1 LWAEPARAQA
11 QAQPPA
17 LDRPL
22 RVFIDCRGPGCDDQ
36 FFRQQISWVDH
47 MRDQRDADVHVLVT
61 ALPTGG
67 GGTEYTIRFIGRGVW
82 EGQEDGLRR
91 TAEAAETDDGRRR
104 TLERAF
110 ALGLARFAAAT
121 PVGAELRVSPPAAS
135 AQPTQ
140 TTAARDPWNYWVFRT
155 NLNVNLNGEATS
167 KFANFGLNH
176 TANRTTDEWKINIGA
191 GGNFNESRYILEE
204 GERFVSTRRG
214 WNVNGLFV
222 KSLTEHW
229 SAGAKVGASR
239 STFLNQKLASRV
251 APGIEFDV
259 FPYGQS
265 TNRMLTVQWT
275 AGIDRFVYDEV
286 TIFDR
291 TEDTKWDE
299 ALLAQ
304 LSLRQAFGEISLT
317 SEVAHFFDEPSKYR
331 AVFNADIEVRVSRG
345 LTLRLDGN
353 YQVVHD
359 QLYLR
364 RGEATNEEIIAR
376 QRQLQTS
383 YRYFASVGVTYRFGS
398 INNNVVNP
406 RFGGGPGGFF
416 F

>member
-1 LWAEPARAQA
+1 
-11 QAQPPA
+11 
-17 LDRPL
+17 
-22 RVFIDCRGPGCDDQ
+22 
-36 FFRQQISWVDH
+36 
-47 MRDQRDADVHVLVT
+47 
-61 ALPTGG
+61 
-67 GGTEYTIRFIGRGVW
+67 
-82 EGQEDGLRR
+82 
-91 TAEAAETDDGRRR
+91 
-104 TLERAF
+104 
-110 ALGLARFAAAT
+110 
-121 PVGAELRVSPPAAS
+121 
-135 AQPTQ
+135 
-140 TTAARDPWNYWVFRT
+140 
-155 NLNVNLNGEATS
+155 
-167 KFANFGLNH
+167 
-176 TANRTTDEWKINIGA
+176 
-191 GGNFNESRYILEE
+191 
-204 GERFVSTRRG
+204 
-214 WNVNGLFV
+214 LFV

-239 STFLNQKLASRV
+239 STFLNQKLASRL

-291 TEDTKWDE
+291 TDDTKWDE

-304 LSLRQAFGEISLT
+304 LSLRQAFGEVSLT

-353 YQVVHD
+353 YQVIHD

-376 QRQLQTS
+376 QRQLLTS